1 MEVDFME
8 NPMKPPL
15 SLDGFMENR
24 KRMMNEGGPI
34 VGNLQINIIDCTRKW
49 FKIMLKNTVDYIL
62 LSI

>member
-34 VGNLQINIIDCTRKW
+34 VGNLQINIIDCTRK
-49 FKIMLKNTVDYIL
+49 
-62 LSI
+62 